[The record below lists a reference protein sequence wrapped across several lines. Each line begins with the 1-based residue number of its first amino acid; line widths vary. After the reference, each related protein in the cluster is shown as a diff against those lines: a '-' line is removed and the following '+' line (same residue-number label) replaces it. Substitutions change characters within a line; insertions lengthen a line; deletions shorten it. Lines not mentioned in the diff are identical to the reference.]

1 MLCGFLAPD
10 GTYTEC
16 PIFAHTEA
24 ALDICEEVYGEEF
37 FNGIQA
43 EDYLYEKGY
52 VVFYARNARYRFFL
66 NNQDRSRKEREVN
79 LLTDTQIDF
88 IINHLETANN
98 FEQKGD
104 MLELLE
110 WNSDIK
116 EDSILAMKDNEKERW
131 FLK

>member
-16 PIFAHTEA
+16 PIFAHSEA
-24 ALDICEEVYGEEF
+24 ALDICDEVYGEEF
-37 FNGIQA
+37 LNGILA

-52 VVFYARNARYRFFL
+52 VIFYARNARYKFFL
-66 NNQDRSRKEREVN
+66 VNQDGTREVN
-79 LLTDTQIDF
+79 LLTDVQIDF

-98 FEQKGD
+98 YEQNND

-110 WNSDIK
+110 WNNDVK
-116 EDSILAMKDNEKERW
+116 EDSILAMKDNEKERC